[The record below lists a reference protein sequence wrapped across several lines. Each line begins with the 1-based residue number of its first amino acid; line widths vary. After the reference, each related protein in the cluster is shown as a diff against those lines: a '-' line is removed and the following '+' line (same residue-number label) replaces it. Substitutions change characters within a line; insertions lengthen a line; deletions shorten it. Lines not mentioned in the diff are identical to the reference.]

1 MTEKLSLYKCNICGN
16 LVQVILDGVGEL
28 VCCGQSMEHLLPHQE
43 EESELAEKHK
53 PIIEQN
59 ENGKFVRLMYHPM
72 KPEHYIQFIEVYS
85 KDKSCLHLKYL
96 NPNDVAEFDISYLD
110 DNFEALEYCNIHG
123 LWINKN

>member
-1 MTEKLSLYKCNICGN
+1 
-16 LVQVILDGVGEL
+16 
-28 VCCGQSMEHLLPHQE
+28 
-43 EESELAEKHK
+43 
-53 PIIEQN
+53 
-59 ENGKFVRLMYHPM
+59 M